1 MLIRG
6 SGAQTKA
13 TASRVLL
20 ILDGNVLA
28 GQFPESRA
36 DAVRDC
42 GRPRLDVCEYLI
54 RDPIPYGFESRRTL
68 LDRAGALSA
77 MSRLVESLRDSLIEA
92 EIPEEGQVSPR
103 LPLRA
108 SGAQVGKVEGS
119 RITAMASGGGR
130 LSSRGSSGVLRR
142 RGDDEKSWR
151 GT

>member
-54 RDPIPYGFESRRTL
+54 RDPIPYGFEADALFSIVLALCPPCPDL
-68 LDRAGALSA
+68 LRACATPL
-77 MSRLVESLRDSLIEA
+77 SRLKF
-92 EIPEEGQVSPR
+92 PR
-103 LPLRA
+103 RVKSVHDFPCGRA
-108 SGAQVGKVEGS
+108 A
-119 RITAMASGGGR
+119 
-130 LSSRGSSGVLRR
+130 RR
-142 RGDDEKSWR
+142 SER
-151 GT
+151 